1 VIPLISHILD
11 RWFQDQ
17 KPRAPQAEASLVS
30 GAGAISAIEKALR
43 WSSSVALL
51 AGCHGLRGA
60 GGFTHGSGRERAEHV
75 FSR

>member
-1 VIPLISHILD
+1 VITFDFAHFGPLVS
-11 RWFQDQ
+11 RPE
-17 KPRAPQAEASLVS
+17 PRAPRAEASLVS